1 MQAINTN
8 NSRTQPNFDVL
19 SIDCTTHDEL
29 LIEASM
35 QNSQQILKFQPKHW
49 RMKSVKVMSQ
59 QRDQN
64 QNPTNTNYTLFRQF
78 NYKLS
83 SFLPAMPRALSNL
96 SQTSILEKLQKHK
109 RVNTFWKWFI
119 VFIVNITRVAICI
132 HLKARKITR
141 STHSAQTWGWVC
153 RLLMIVL
160 FIVR

>member
-96 SQTSILEKLQKHK
+96 SQTF
-109 RVNTFWKWFI
+109 VNLSSKIAFVSSTVISTSCKFEFDFI
-119 VFIVNITRVAICI
+119 FI
-132 HLKARKITR
+132 
-141 STHSAQTWGWVC
+141 W
-153 RLLMIVL
+153 LLS
-160 FIVR
+160 